1 MRWFMSDW
9 RELVRV
15 AIIETINDASWLQFE
30 NTKKLVRD
38 EFRARS
44 EKIPGYADNERLNI
58 ELVVPIRIPP
68 NGSSGDCK
76 RVVET
81 VRDAFIE
88 LSGGVD
94 DGGAQIYLAMGSWI
108 SSINGLNEEQC
119 LIVHTSMPAKNWHH
133 SIEVLRDL
141 ILVQIQG
148 KLLQQ
153 CAFVR
158 IDGISY
164 GPPINLISEDDDDWM
179 VVKQASNNFKGTDM
193 TCYTLVISAYE
204 ELEKKL
210 SNSQSIKG
218 NNNVQINAK
227 GSVTSSM
234 GPNSIA
240 AGGSVTINQ
249 GISPEV
255 HAEKLTEERVKYEML
270 KKELETFKN
279 SKDEEIQIRAAEKAE
294 ELAQEIIANKEIEID
309 PWELIELGSA
319 AKLRGRL
326 HTSET
331 YYRKSLFY
339 LKRLITNMERQIVMW
354 SRINQRYSGDLTK
367 QKNYTKKV

>member
-1 MRWFMSDW
+1 MSDW

-30 NTKKLVRD
+30 NTKKLVED

-44 EKIPGYADNERLNI
+44 VKIPGYADNERLNI

-164 GPPINLISEDDDDWM
+164 GPPINLISEEDDDWM

-234 GPNSIA
+234 GSNSIA

-279 SKDEEIQIRAAEKAE
+279 SKDEEIQIKAAEKAE

-309 PWELIELGSA
+309 PWELIDLGNA

-331 YYRKSLFY
+331 YYRKSLVLF
-339 LKRLITNMERQIVMW
+339 KE
-354 SRINQRYSGDLTK
+354 
-367 QKNYTKKV
+367 